1 MKVKVSLK
9 VHLLHLI
16 KSFKLIMFSVLKLL
30 SLLII
35 GFIVLAILL
44 ASVIPVEIGIFST
57 TRGSLVTR
65 VSFWYYSIFGCHSR
79 CNIWNTFSS

>member
-1 MKVKVSLK
+1 MKVKGSLK

-16 KSFKLIMFSVLKLL
+16 KIIQTNHVFSFKLLL

-44 ASVIPVEIGIFST
+44 ASVIPVEIGIFGT
-57 TRGSLVTR
+57 TRGSLVT
-65 VSFWYYSIFGCHSR
+65 SIIFGIILFLVVIVGAIFDLHV
-79 CNIWNTFSS
+79 